1 MAEQTEKTDVVERR
15 ATPNE
20 ICALVAVL
28 KFETGFGARLR
39 EIKETGGQGEE
50 TQQLLLEL
58 ELKGL
63 ITSAV
68 RQTGTAGTTN
78 RFYRPVEGVCVKVF
92 GPPQQ
97 KS

>member
-28 KFETGFGARLR
+28 KLGTGFGARLR
-39 EIKETGGQGEE
+39 DIKEKGGQGED

-63 ITSAV
+63 VTSSV
-68 RQTGTAGTTN
+68 RQTGTAGTTD
-78 RFYRPVEGVCVKVF
+78 RFYKPVEGVYVRVF
-92 GPPQQ
+92 GPPE
-97 KS
+97 K